1 MIALEKTRTV
11 VTIGGKDYSFL
22 STEGTDYV
30 FRVAKIV
37 NDRIDRINK
46 EYVGLSTIT
55 MNMMVAIS
63 LAEDILATQ
72 AALYD
77 VKRELKTITS
87 RFQQVKELNVL
98 FTNQRKEQK
107 KDDQDLYA
115 MIEKLENKINQLEEE
130 KQALEAANEKL
141 SSGVTT
147 YKVYSQSGK

>member
-1 MIALEKTRTV
+1 M
-11 VTIGGKDYSFL
+11 
-22 STEGTDYV
+22 
-30 FRVAKIV
+30 
-37 NDRIDRINK
+37 
-46 EYVGLSTIT
+46 
-55 MNMMVAIS
+55 
-63 LAEDILATQ
+63 
-72 AALYD
+72 
-77 VKRELKTITS
+77 
-87 RFQQVKELNVL
+87 KELNDL